1 MLIHKSHYLFLS
13 DTAYNGEYTSLT
25 DKITFIVQT
34 VYTEN
39 GESIQDILLKLIM
52 EEVESAY
59 LLSLTDLTLVV
70 TFCICRKD

>member
-1 MLIHKSHYLFLS
+1 MS

-52 EEVESAY
+52 EEVESA
-59 LLSLTDLTLVV
+59 
-70 TFCICRKD
+70 

>member
-1 MLIHKSHYLFLS
+1 MLIHKSHDLFLS

-52 EEVESAY
+52 EEVESA
-59 LLSLTDLTLVV
+59 
-70 TFCICRKD
+70 